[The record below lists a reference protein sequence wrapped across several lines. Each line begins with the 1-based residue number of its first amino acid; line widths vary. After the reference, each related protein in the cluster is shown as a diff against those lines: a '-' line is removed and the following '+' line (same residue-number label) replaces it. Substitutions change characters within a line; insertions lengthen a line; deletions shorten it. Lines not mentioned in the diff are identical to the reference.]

1 MRERIRAG
9 YVAKEPIPDSIK
21 HPRSTKAGYADPYLY
36 GGVAA
41 IVGVLGLIAGGVL
54 ALLGNLTSGAIL
66 AGLGVILFGAGFL
79 VARRGQ

>member
-21 HPRSTKAGYADPYLY
+21 HPLSTKADYADPYLY

-41 IVGVLGLIAGGVL
+41 IVGILGLIAGGVL